1 MGSRSSEDTSHIC
14 GPFAASKVATMS
26 LFLVDP
32 ESDFTLELALT
43 REGVEDV
50 RRQISKIQ
58 SGGNGDTFSRRL
70 ALELSRILPELLDW
84 DVKRPTKAQIAYAKT
99 ICYRLKIGLPGEALV
114 SRQAMHL
121 FIASKG
127 KTLD

>member
-1 MGSRSSEDTSHIC
+1 
-14 GPFAASKVATMS
+14 MS

-58 SGGNGDTFSRRL
+58 SGGDPETFSKRL

-84 DVKRPTKAQIAYAKT
+84 DVKRPTKAQVAYAKT
-99 ICYRLKIGLPGEALV
+99 ICYQLKIDLPEQALR

-127 KTLD
+127 KPAK